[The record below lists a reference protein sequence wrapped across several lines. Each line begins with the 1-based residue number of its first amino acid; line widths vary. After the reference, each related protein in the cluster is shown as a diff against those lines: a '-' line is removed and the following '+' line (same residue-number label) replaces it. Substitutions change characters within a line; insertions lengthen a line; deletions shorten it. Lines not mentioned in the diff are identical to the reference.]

1 MMKKYLALA
10 LIAPLLISCSTTK
23 KGDTYNEA
31 WVKDTN
37 GFDILM
43 GQFAHNIENIWGFK
57 EVVIAGPKDY
67 VKYTDQYQTR
77 SHINFDDGTIT
88 IETIAGTEP
97 AAHLRRAII
106 KTLLMGDDPSS
117 VDLYSDVDDITISK
131 EPFLYGQVVDN
142 TGQPI
147 RWEGRASNFADYLL
161 KNRLKSRSN
170 GLRIIYSVT
179 INMVPNHLDKRAHK
193 YLGMVRQASRKYGVD
208 ESLILAIMQTESSF
222 NPYAVSRSD
231 ALGLMQVVQH
241 TAGKDVFRSQGKSG
255 TPSRSFLF
263 DPASNIDTG
272 TAYLAMLNNVYLGG
286 IDNPTSRR
294 YAVIT
299 AYNGGAGSVLR
310 VFSNDKIQ
318 AANII
323 NTMTP
328 GDVYQTL
335 TTLLGLDAFALFKNK
350 RMAIFFI
357 FSMLLGAE
365 LQITN
370 MFGNTF
376 LHSFD
381 KDPMFAS
388 SFIVQHASII
398 MSISQIS
405 ETLFILT
412 IPFFLSRYGIK
423 NVMMIS
429 IVAWILRFALF
440 AYGDP
445 TPFGTVLL
453 VLSMIVYGCAFDF
466 FNISGSVFVEKEV
479 SPAIRASAQGMF
491 LMMTNGFGCILG
503 GIVSGKVVEMYT
515 QNGITD
521 WQTVWLIFAGYSV
534 VLAFAF
540 MAMFKYKHVRVPTGT
555 QTVSH

>member
-1 MMKKYLALA
+1 MI
-10 LIAPLLISCSTTK
+10 LINSFAYMPTLGLINTISYYRLQNA
-23 KGDTYNEA
+23 GM
-31 WVKDTN
+31 
-37 GFDILM
+37 DIVTD
-43 GQFAHNIENIWGFK
+43 FPPIRIWGTIGFIMAMW
-57 EVVIAGPKDY
+57 VVSLSGFEL
-67 VKYTDQYQTR
+67 
-77 SHINFDDGTIT
+77 SHMQLYIG
-88 IETIAGTEP
+88 
-97 AAHLRRAII
+97 AALSAILVLF
-106 KTLLMGDDPSS
+106 TLTLPHIP
-117 VDLYSDVDDITISK
+117 VAK
-131 EPFLYGQVVDN
+131 Q
-142 TGQPI
+142 
-147 RWEGRASNFADYLL
+147 
-161 KNRLKSRSN
+161 
-170 GLRIIYSVT
+170 
-179 INMVPNHLDKRAHK
+179 
-193 YLGMVRQASRKYGVD
+193 QANQSW
-208 ESLILAIMQTESSF
+208 
-222 NPYAVSRSD
+222 
-231 ALGLMQVVQH
+231 
-241 TAGKDVFRSQGKSG
+241 
-255 TPSRSFLF
+255 
-263 DPASNIDTG
+263 
-272 TAYLAMLNNVYLGG
+272 
-286 IDNPTSRR
+286 
-294 YAVIT
+294 
-299 AYNGGAGSVLR
+299 
-310 VFSNDKIQ
+310 
-318 AANII
+318 
-323 NTMTP
+323 
-328 GDVYQTL
+328 

-398 MSISQIS
+398 MSISQISETLFILTIPFFLSRYGIKNVMMISIVAWILRFAQIS

>member
-1 MMKKYLALA
+1 MKKYLALA

-67 VKYTDQYQTR
+67 VKYT
-77 SHINFDDGTIT
+77 
-88 IETIAGTEP
+88 
-97 AAHLRRAII
+97 
-106 KTLLMGDDPSS
+106 GDDPSS

-335 TTLLGLDAFALFKNK
+335 TT
-350 RMAIFFI
+350 RHP
-357 FSMLLGAE
+357 SAE
-365 LQITN
+365 SRRYLYKV
-370 MFGNTF
+370 NT
-376 LHSFD
+376 
-381 KDPMFAS
+381 
-388 SFIVQHASII
+388 
-398 MSISQIS
+398 
-405 ETLFILT
+405 
-412 IPFFLSRYGIK
+412 
-423 NVMMIS
+423 
-429 IVAWILRFALF
+429 
-440 AYGDP
+440 
-445 TPFGTVLL
+445 
-453 VLSMIVYGCAFDF
+453 
-466 FNISGSVFVEKEV
+466 
-479 SPAIRASAQGMF
+479 AQK
-491 LMMTNGFGCILG
+491 
-503 GIVSGKVVEMYT
+503 SY
-515 QNGITD
+515 
-521 WQTVWLIFAGYSV
+521 
-534 VLAFAF
+534 
-540 MAMFKYKHVRVPTGT
+540 RRR
-555 QTVSH
+555 